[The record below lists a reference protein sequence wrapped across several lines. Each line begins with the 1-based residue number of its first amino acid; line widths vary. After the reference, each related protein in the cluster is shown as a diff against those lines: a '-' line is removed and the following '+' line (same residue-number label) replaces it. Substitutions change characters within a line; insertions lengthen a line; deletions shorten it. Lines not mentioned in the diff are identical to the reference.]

1 MPAAD
6 RSLEHIISAERI
18 AGVDL
23 KAIKMFGVDIASAL
37 QYLHD
42 NRKGQGLVHG
52 DFKPRNIVRIHGDWK
67 LIDFDASVQVAITY
81 CTNHQHIKPRLS
93 KAVMG
98 PSFINTRNS
107 GWRATRGQE
116 AQQRL
121 HSA

>member
-23 KAIKMFGVDIASAL
+23 KAIKAFGVDIAGAL

-42 NRKGQGLVHG
+42 NRKGRGLVHG

-67 LIDFDASVQVAITY
+67 LIDFDASVQVAITS
-81 CTNHQHIKPRLS
+81 CTNH
-93 KAVMG
+93 
-98 PSFINTRNS
+98 
-107 GWRATRGQE
+107 
-116 AQQRL
+116 
-121 HSA
+121 

>member
-23 KAIKMFGVDIASAL
+23 KAIKAFGVDIAGAL

-42 NRKGQGLVHG
+42 NSKGQGLVHG

-67 LIDFDASVQVAITY
+67 LIDFDASVQVSIAYRANHNRFSLTSLPFVFNTIT
-81 CTNHQHIKPRLS
+81 
-93 KAVMG
+93 
-98 PSFINTRNS
+98 
-107 GWRATRGQE
+107 AT
-116 AQQRL
+116 L
-121 HSA
+121 